1 MKRAAKPFEVRLRG
15 FSPRELTA
23 QAQKR
28 CAAHFGAERFTV
40 EEARCVPCVCS
51 IGGRVRLYEAH
62 LVASA
67 LPAPDSL
74 L

>member
-1 MKRAAKPFEVRLRG
+1 MKRAAQAFEVRLRG

-23 QAQKR
+23 QAEQR

-40 EEARCVPCVCS
+40 EQARCVPCVCS

-62 LVASA
+62 LVASPLSA
-67 LPAPDSL
+67 PAPL